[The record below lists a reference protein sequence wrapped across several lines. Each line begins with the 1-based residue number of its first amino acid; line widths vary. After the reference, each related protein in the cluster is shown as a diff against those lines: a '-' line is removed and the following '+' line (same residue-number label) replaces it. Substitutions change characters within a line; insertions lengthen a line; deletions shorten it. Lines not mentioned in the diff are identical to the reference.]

1 MLFHYFECTRG
12 YDVYILIKKGF
23 VINPMYIQRR
33 ENTINEKY
41 AMIEESYVSFDT
53 AKMLKEAGFEAECGF
68 IVDDD
73 GRKLYRPTQALAAR
87 WLREVYNVA
96 IYSLYDDDMEQWF
109 YVVDA
114 FTKNPVIN
122 GFQSG
127 SEYDDHESAFE
138 DGLREAIKLI
148 KK

>member
-1 MLFHYFECTRG
+1 
-12 YDVYILIKKGF
+12 
-23 VINPMYIQRR
+23 
-33 ENTINEKY
+33 
-41 AMIEESYVSFDT
+41 MIEESYVSFDT
-53 AKMLKEAGFEAECGF
+53 AKLLKEAGFDVPCTSQYTEGKCIWNVGYPYNFNQDEFG
-68 IVDDD
+68 
-73 GRKLYRPTQALAAR
+73 YSRPTQALAER

-127 SEYDDHESAFE
+127 SEYDDYESAFE

-148 KK
+148 KM

>member
-1 MLFHYFECTRG
+1 M
-12 YDVYILIKKGF
+12 
-23 VINPMYIQRR
+23 
-33 ENTINEKY
+33 
-41 AMIEESYVSFDT
+41 
-53 AKMLKEAGFEAECGF
+53 
-68 IVDDD
+68 
-73 GRKLYRPTQALAAR
+73 
-87 WLREVYNVA
+87 YNVA

-127 SEYDDHESAFE
+127 SEYDDYESAFE

>member
-1 MLFHYFECTRG
+1 M
-12 YDVYILIKKGF
+12 IKR
-23 VINPMYIQRR
+23 VVMVQ
-33 ENTINEKY
+33 
-41 AMIEESYVSFDT
+41 IEESFVRFGT
-53 AKMLKEAGFEAECGF
+53 AKLLKEAGFDVPCTSQYTEGKCIWNVGYPYNFNQDEFG
-68 IVDDD
+68 
-73 GRKLYRPTQALAAR
+73 YSRPTQALAAR

-127 SEYDDHESAFE
+127 SEYDDYESAFE

>member
-1 MLFHYFECTRG
+1 
-12 YDVYILIKKGF
+12 
-23 VINPMYIQRR
+23 
-33 ENTINEKY
+33 
-41 AMIEESYVSFDT
+41 MIEEQFVSFDT
-53 AKMLKEAGFEAECGF
+53 AKMLKEAGFDVPCRGIYRAYRIGTFVFHEYDRKSAKDDLCRNAVDGF
-68 IVDDD
+68 QYEY
-73 GRKLYRPTQALAAR
+73 LAPTQALAAR
-87 WLREVYNVA
+87 WLREVYNLA

-127 SEYDDHESAFE
+127 SEYDDYESAFE

>member
-1 MLFHYFECTRG
+1 
-12 YDVYILIKKGF
+12 
-23 VINPMYIQRR
+23 
-33 ENTINEKY
+33 
-41 AMIEESYVSFDT
+41 MITEQYVSFET
-53 AKMLKEAGFEAECGF
+53 AQLLKEAGFDALCNSMYTDNGF
-68 IVDDD
+68 GWSDLDKVN
-73 GRKLYRPTQALAAR
+73 YNEYETSYSRPTQSLAAK

-122 GFQSG
+122 GFQSD
-127 SEYDDHESAFE
+127 SEYDDYESAFE

-148 KK
+148 KR